1 MAEYIKLKNVSLA
14 LMQSLLKLLPLEQN
28 QGVEEMISQLQVQLQ
43 DLRINHRQDL
53 DMIQV
58 RVKVKN
64 QRWENH

>member
-43 DLRINHRQDL
+43 DPRINHRQDL

-64 QRWENH
+64 QRWEDH